1 MTTPPGTTSR
11 ATKANGEDDP
21 LVRALNHVADS
32 VGELVVESRKRDRR
46 VLLLLGVIAV
56 LVIALGGMGLSNR
69 KVNDSNREIL
79 QAVRDCTAEEAPGD
93 CYERTQQRTA
103 AYLAELAATEFDIAW
118 CVKVADSKAE
128 AERCVTAAR
137 QGRQARPGR

>member
-1 MTTPPGTTSR
+1 MTTPPGPTGRRRTT
-11 ATKANGEDDP
+11 TGGGDDP
-21 LVRALNHVADS
+21 LVQALNHVAKS
-32 VGELVVESRKRDRR
+32 VGDLVAESRKRDRR

-69 KVNDSNREIL
+69 KVNDSI
-79 QAVRDCTAEEAPGD
+79 RDCTTEEAPGD
-93 CYERTQQRTA
+93 CFERNQQRTA

-118 CVKVADSKAE
+118 CVKVSDSRTE

-137 QGRQARPGR
+137 QNRQGRPGG